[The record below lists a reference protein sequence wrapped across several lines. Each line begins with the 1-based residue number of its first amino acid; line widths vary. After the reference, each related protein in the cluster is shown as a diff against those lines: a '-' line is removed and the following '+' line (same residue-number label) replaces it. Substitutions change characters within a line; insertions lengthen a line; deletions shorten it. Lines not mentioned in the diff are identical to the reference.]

1 MTRTSRDSTSSRRL
15 LAARKEKAR
24 DERLKSKSTAASD
37 SPPRKR
43 VKKGAASDKAQDDTA
58 AKQDEVVSSSPF
70 TDLPLELLLE
80 VLSHLD
86 APSLLQLARS
96 TKFFRN
102 LLLSRSSI
110 KIWKR
115 GYRNT
120 TPAMPP
126 PPSDMSI
133 PRFVA
138 FLEDEICDFCD
149 ESPDDGVLTV
159 WSSRQRFC
167 EGCADS
173 IFCLVPDEYISDF
186 HVVKK
191 IMRLCGHSYQP
202 VDLLPSVVLQVNHGF
217 YARQVVHYSRA
228 AYDNLAKQFEHATA
242 GKPKESKKE
251 WVAGWVENLRKSLKH
266 VEAWESW
273 DYKREERKEVERRIT
288 RRQRID
294 EIFRRLGELG
304 WADEIQKPAVTNQL
318 RSYELVDKTKRLT
331 DEEWASICG
340 PLLELLQELR
350 DKRLEQERHVVLRE
364 RYRMLKEVHED
375 RVHNKTPQ
383 ERCFMPGAGELAGL
397 KEVTDAIE
405 NTPVDQEL
413 TKANLQSIIRA
424 VPKARWDVWNAERS
438 AALVDM
444 LKHAEALPMHGQP
457 ATAKDLHLATT
468 VFTYG
473 YGTHL
478 TYPEVLGHRDGHWGT
493 SKTSQVSI
501 EKEWAAK
508 DYKVQLDRQRIA
520 AKVVTLAGLDLKS
533 ATAADMDARDVWFAT
548 TENVRASNHDLR
560 AMTWRYAIMKCRPE
574 DKIVTLP
581 AKRVSQA
588 QELRAKKKW
597 GDGNPVLYVDIPRR
611 RKASK
616 K

>member
-1 MTRTSRDSTSSRRL
+1 M
-15 LAARKEKAR
+15 
-24 DERLKSKSTAASD
+24 AASD

-43 VKKGAASDKAQDDTA
+43 VKKGAASDKAQVDTEA
-58 AKQDEVVSSSPF
+58 EQDEVVLSSPF

-86 APSLLQLARS
+86 APSLLQLART
-96 TKFFRN
+96 TKLLRS

-115 GYRNT
+115 GYKNT
-120 TPAMPP
+120 KPAMPP

-167 EGCADS
+167 DGCANS
-173 IFCLVPDEYISDF
+173 IFCLIPDEYIRDF

-191 IMRLCGHSYQP
+191 IIRLCGHSYQP

-217 YARQVVHYSRA
+217 YGREVVRYSRA

-242 GKPKESKKE
+242 GKPKEFKKE

-273 DYKREERKEVERRIT
+273 DYEREERKEAERRIIH
-288 RRQRID
+288 RQRID
-294 EIFRRLGELG
+294 MIFRRLGELG
-304 WADEIQKPAVTNQL
+304 WADEIQKTAVSNQL
-318 RSYELVDKTKRLT
+318 RSHKLVDKTKRLT
-331 DEEWASICG
+331 DKEWASTRG

-364 RYRMLKEVHED
+364 RYRTLKEVHED
-375 RVHNKTPQ
+375 CVHNKTPQ

-397 KEVTDAIE
+397 KEFTDAIE
-405 NTPVDQEL
+405 NTPVDRKL
-413 TKANLQSIIRA
+413 TKADLQSIIRA
-424 VPKARWDVWNAERS
+424 VPQARWDAWNAERS
-438 AALVDM
+438 GALVDM
-444 LKHAEALPMHGQP
+444 LKHAEAPPMHGQP
-457 ATAKDLHLATT
+457 ATAKDLQLATT

-493 SKTSQVSI
+493 SKTSQVSV

-520 AKVVTLAGLDLKS
+520 AKVVTLAGLDPKT
-533 ATAADMDARDVWFAT
+533 ATAADMDARDAWFAT
-548 TENVRASNHDLR
+548 TENVRASNYDLR
-560 AMTWRYAIMKCRPE
+560 AMSWRYAIMRCRSE

-581 AKRVSQA
+581 AKRVAQA
-588 QELRAKKKW
+588 QELRAKKRC
-597 GDGNPVLYVDIPRR
+597 GDGNPVLYVDIPRG
-611 RKASK
+611 RKTSK

>member
-1 MTRTSRDSTSSRRL
+1 MIRTSRNSTSSRRL
-15 LAARKEKAR
+15 LAACKEKAR

-43 VKKGAASDKAQDDTA
+43 VKKGAASDKAQADTE
-58 AKQDEVVSSSPF
+58 AKQDEVVLSSPF

-86 APSLLQLARS
+86 APSLLHLSR
-96 TKFFRN
+96 TTNLLRN

-120 TPAMPP
+120 KPAMPP

-173 IFCLVPDEYISDF
+173 IFCLIPDEYISDF
-186 HVVKK
+186 HVIKK
-191 IMRLCGHSYQP
+191 IIRLCGHSYQP
-202 VDLLPSVVLQVNHGF
+202 VDLLPSVVV
-217 YARQVVHYSRA
+217 RYSRA

-242 GKPKESKKE
+242 GKPKEFKKE

-266 VEAWESW
+266 FEAWESW
-273 DYKREERKEVERRIT
+273 DYEREERKEAERHT
-288 RRQRID
+288 THRQRID

-304 WADEIQKPAVTNQL
+304 WADEIQKPAVSKQL
-318 RSYELVDKTKRLT
+318 RSHELVDKTKRLT
-331 DEEWASICG
+331 DEEWASIRG

-364 RYRMLKEVHED
+364 RYRTLKEVHED

-383 ERCFMPGAGELAGL
+383 ERCLMPGAGELAGL
-397 KEVTDAIE
+397 KEVTEAIE
-405 NTPVDQEL
+405 RTPVDREL
-413 TKANLQSIIRA
+413 TKANLQLIIKA
-424 VPKARWDVWNAERS
+424 IPQARWDEWNAERS

-444 LKHAEALPMHGQP
+444 LKHAEASPMHGQP
-457 ATAKDLHLATT
+457 ATAKDLQLATT

-501 EKEWAAK
+501 AKEWSAK

-520 AKVVTLAGLDLKS
+520 AKIVTLAGLDPKT
-533 ATAADMDARDVWFAT
+533 ATAADMDACDVWFAT
-548 TENVRASNHDLR
+548 TESVRASNHDLC

-588 QELRAKKKW
+588 QELRAKKKC
-597 GDGNPVLYVDIPRR
+597 GDGNPALYFDIPRGR
-611 RKASK
+611 RASK

>member
-1 MTRTSRDSTSSRRL
+1 I
-15 LAARKEKAR
+15 
-24 DERLKSKSTAASD
+24 
-37 SPPRKR
+37 
-43 VKKGAASDKAQDDTA
+43 
-58 AKQDEVVSSSPF
+58 
-70 TDLPLELLLE
+70 
-80 VLSHLD
+80 LSHLD
-86 APSLLQLARS
+86 APSLLQLAR
-96 TKFFRN
+96 TKKLLRN
-102 LLLSRSSI
+102 LLLSRSSFT
-110 KIWKR
+110 IWKR

-120 TPAMPP
+120 KPAMPP

-167 EGCADS
+167 DGCADS
-173 IFCLVPDEYISDF
+173 IFCLIPDEYISDF

-191 IMRLCGHSYQP
+191 IIRLCGHSYQP
-202 VDLLPSVVLQVNHGF
+202 VDLLPSVVLQVTMGSM
-217 YARQVVHYSRA
+217 VVRLCITRERRTTNWRNNSSTPPRGSQRNSRKSGSRA
-228 AYDNLAKQFEHATA
+228 GWRTL
-242 GKPKESKKE
+242 ESPC
-251 WVAGWVENLRKSLKH
+251 RH

-273 DYKREERKEVERRIT
+273 DYGREERKEAERSIT
-288 RRQRID
+288 HRQRID

-304 WADEIQKPAVTNQL
+304 WADEIQKTAVSNQL
-318 RSYELVDKTKRLT
+318 RSHKLVDKTKRLT
-331 DEEWASICG
+331 DEEWASTRG
-340 PLLELLQELR
+340 PLLEILQELR
-350 DKRLEQERHVVLRE
+350 DNRLEQERQVVLRE
-364 RYRMLKEVHED
+364 RYRMLKEVYED

-405 NTPVDQEL
+405 RTPVDQEL

-424 VPKARWDVWNAERS
+424 VPKARWDAWNAERS

-493 SKTSQVSI
+493 SKTSQMSV

-520 AKVVTLAGLDLKS
+520 AKVVTLAGLDPKT
-533 ATAADMDARDVWFAT
+533 ATAADMDARDAWFAT
-548 TENVRASNHDLR
+548 TENVRASNYDLR

-588 QELRAKKKW
+588 QELRAKKKC
-597 GDGNPVLYVDIPRR
+597 GDGNPALYVDIPRG